1 MNDTW
6 VDIAGII
13 LAIFTVVVVVYEL
26 SKIAV

>member
-1 MNDTW
+1 MNDSW

-13 LAIFTVVVVVYEL
+13 VVIVAIAVVVYEL

>member
-1 MNDTW
+1 MSDSW

-13 LAIFTVVVVVYEL
+13 VVIVAIAVVVYEL